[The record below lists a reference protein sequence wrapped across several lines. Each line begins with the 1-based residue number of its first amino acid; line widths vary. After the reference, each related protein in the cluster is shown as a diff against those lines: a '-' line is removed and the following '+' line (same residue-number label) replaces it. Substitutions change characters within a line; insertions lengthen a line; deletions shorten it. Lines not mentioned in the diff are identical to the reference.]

1 MRQSR
6 RGRSGKLPP
15 FVPLTWEML
24 NSAAYK
30 ELSPSA
36 AKGLPYFLGKVKTKY
51 NDPQKYLSE
60 FSFSYTEADR
70 LGFAITTFYRVIS
83 RLMANGFIDPV
94 DKGGLR
100 GLCRS
105 YNLFK
110 LSNRWMN
117 YGTPAFNKIEEWR
130 CFKPDFRTKSTPK
143 MEMAT
148 ASKMKK
154 SRPN

>member
-1 MRQSR
+1 MGL
-6 RGRSGKLPP
+6 RGRNRRNKLPP
-15 FVPLTWEML
+15 FVALTWEML

-36 AKGLPYFLGKVKTKY
+36 AKCLPYFLGKVKTGP
-51 NDPQKYLSE
+51 NDPQKYLSK
-60 FSFSYTEADR
+60 FSFSYTEADK

-83 RLMANGFIDPV
+83 GLMANGFIDPI

-100 GLCRS
+100 GLSRS

-110 LSNRWMN
+110 LSTRWKT

-130 CFKPDFRTKSTPK
+130 CFKPNLEAKSTPFL
-143 MEMAT
+143 EMAT
-148 ASKMKK
+148 ASRMKK